1 MRRRPTTVWLIFVSY
16 CLSAAWL
23 LLSLVL
29 VPSWT
34 VPLDLGQNTDYTAP
48 GAFDYA
54 TDIATELL
62 SLAAAVSLFRL
73 RRAAVPWFTGA
84 LALGLAVYIRT
95 IFVSNWIDAFDVGE
109 LAFASL
115 GWLTTLSV
123 LLYAMRLRRTGI
135 LT

>member
-1 MRRRPTTVWLIFVSY
+1 MRRPKTVWLIFLSY

-23 LLSLVL
+23 LLSLIVI
-29 VPSWT
+29 PSWT
-34 VPLDLGQNTDYTAP
+34 TSLGLDQNTDYASP

-54 TDIATELL
+54 ADIVIAGL

-73 RRAAVPWFTGA
+73 RRAAVPWFTSV
-84 LALGLAVYIRT
+84 LALGLVLYIRT
-95 IFVSNWIDAFDVGE
+95 IFMSNWIDAFDLGE

-123 LLYAMRLRRTGI
+123 LLYAMRLRRRGI